1 MKEHVL
7 IVDDHGDIRKL
18 LRLTFNPQHHE
29 IHEAANGAQALAL
42 CRQFR
47 PKLVLLDVMM
57 PGDLDGIGVCRK
69 LKADPALAGIRI
81 LILSARSQQQDL
93 EAGRAAGADAYLVK
107 PFSPMELIQR
117 VDQFLA

>member
-1 MKEHVL
+1 MKKHVL

-29 IHEAANGAQALAL
+29 IHEAANGSQALAL

-47 PKLVLLDVMM
+47 PQLVLLDVMM
-57 PGDLDGIGVCRK
+57 PGEPDGIGVCRQ

-81 LILSARSQQQDL
+81 LILSARGQQQDL

-107 PFSPMELIQR
+107 PFSPMELIER
-117 VDQFLA
+117 VDSFLA